1 MNPTSSLT
9 PEAQTASPLANF
21 LQAYETNSSTGN
33 VAALLPQFAD
43 PFMAAGPTG
52 VQCLRAADMAA
63 ALPKRLQLFAGLGAQ
78 PSKLVSCQETQID
91 NRFIMAETR
100 WQMTFIREG
109 QPARQVM
116 ADSLFILDTATDT
129 PKIILYIAHQ
139 DLVANLR
146 EQGIL
151 PAPQPGN

>member
-1 MNPTSSLT
+1 MNPATSQT
-9 PEAQTASPLANF
+9 PNTLPASPLANF

-33 VAALLPQFAD
+33 VTALLTQFAD

-78 PSKLVSCQETQID
+78 PSKLVSCQETRLD
-91 NRFIMAETR
+91 ERFIMAETR

-109 QPARQVM
+109 QPTRQVM
-116 ADSLFILDTATDT
+116 ADSLFILDTAADT

-151 PAPQPGN
+151 PVFQSGN